1 MPTVANEEAV
11 QQHIAGCRK
20 YDKQS
25 QYALFKYFYS
35 YAMGICRRYAR
46 HSDEASDILNESFLK
61 IFNHIAHYDT
71 SKPFKTWIGKIIT
84 NTAID
89 YYRSS
94 LKFAQHDEIEA
105 YEHLSDGE
113 RIYGK
118 LAYDDLLAMIQSL
131 SPAYRTVFNLYAIDG
146 YSHQEIAE
154 ILGIT
159 VNTSKSNLHKAR
171 KRLQELLDEAS
182 KTGVVRGVPKQR
194 AGEGQEK
201 RNEQWKRNTP

>member
-1 MPTVANEEAV
+1 MPTLVNEEAV
-11 QQHIAGCRK
+11 QQHIAGCLK

-61 IFNHIAHYDT
+61 VFNHIAHYDA

-89 YYRSS
+89 YYRAS

-105 YEHLSDGE
+105 YEHLSDRE
-113 RIYGK
+113 CIYGK
-118 LAYDDLLAMIQSL
+118 LAYDDLLLMVRSL

-146 YSHQEIAE
+146 YGHQEIAE
-154 ILGIT
+154 MLGIT

-171 KRLQELLDEAS
+171 KKLKELLDESS
-182 KTGVVRGVPKQR
+182 KTGTVNGVSKQK
-194 AGEGQEK
+194 ADEG
-201 RNEQWKRNTP
+201 

>member
-1 MPTVANEEAV
+1 MNEEAV
-11 QQHIAGCRK
+11 QQHIAGCLK

-35 YAMGICRRYAR
+35 FAMGICRRYAR

-61 IFNHIAHYDT
+61 IFNHMERYDA
-71 SKPFKTWIGKIIT
+71 SKPFRAWIGKIIT

-105 YEHLSDGE
+105 YEHLSDNE
-113 RIYGK
+113 HIYDS
-118 LAYDDLLAMIQSL
+118 LAYNDLLAMVTSL

-154 ILGIT
+154 LLGIT

-171 KRLQELLDEAS
+171 KRLQELLKATSIGPINDAHMQQ
-182 KTGVVRGVPKQR
+182 TG
-194 AGEGQEK
+194 K
-201 RNEQWKRNTP
+201 R

>member
-1 MPTVANEEAV
+1 MNEEAV
-11 QQHIAGCRK
+11 QQQIAGCLK

-35 YAMGICRRYAR
+35 FAMGICRRYAR

-61 IFNHIAHYDT
+61 IFNHMEHYDV

-94 LKFAQHDEIEA
+94 LKFAQHDEIGA
-105 YEHLSDGE
+105 YEHLSGSE
-113 RIYGK
+113 TIYGN
-118 LAYDDLLAMIQSL
+118 LAYNDLLTMVTSL

-154 ILGIT
+154 LLGIT

-171 KRLQELLDEAS
+171 KKLQEMLEATS
-182 KTGVVRGVPKQR
+182 TLGTLSETRTQT
-194 AGEGQEK
+194 AGK
-201 RNEQWKRNTP
+201 R

>member
-1 MPTVANEEAV
+1 MPTVVNEEAI
-11 QQHIAGCRK
+11 QKHIAGCLK
-20 YDKQS
+20 YDKHS

-35 YAMGICRRYAR
+35 YAMGICRRYVR

-61 IFNHIAHYDT
+61 VFNHIANYDT

-89 YYRSS
+89 YYRAS
-94 LKFAQHDEIEA
+94 LKFARHDEIEA
-105 YEHLSDGE
+105 YEDLSDGE
-113 RIYGK
+113 TVYGK
-118 LAYDDLLAMIQSL
+118 LAYHDLLVMVHSL

-154 ILGIT
+154 LLGIT

-171 KRLQELLDEAS
+171 KKLQELLLNAS
-182 KTGVVRGVPKQR
+182 RTDAVNGTDRQT
-194 AGEGQEK
+194 AGK
-201 RNEQWKRNTP
+201 S

>member
-1 MPTVANEEAV
+1 MNEEAV
-11 QQHIAGCRK
+11 QQHIAGCLK

-35 YAMGICRRYAR
+35 FAMGICRRYAR

-61 IFNHIAHYDT
+61 IFNHMERYDA

-105 YEHLSDGE
+105 YEHLSDNE
-113 RIYGK
+113 HIYDS
-118 LAYDDLLAMIQSL
+118 LAYNDLLAMVTSL

-154 ILGIT
+154 LLGIT

-171 KRLQELLDEAS
+171 KRLQELLEDAS
-182 KTGVVRGVPKQR
+182 KTAIIDGTSKQT
-194 AGEGQEK
+194 AGK
-201 RNEQWKRNTP
+201 R

>member
-1 MPTVANEEAV
+1 
-11 QQHIAGCRK
+11 
-20 YDKQS
+20 
-25 QYALFKYFYS
+25 
-35 YAMGICRRYAR
+35 MGICRRYAR

-61 IFNHIAHYDT
+61 IFNHMERYDA

-105 YEHLSDGE
+105 YEHLSDNE
-113 RIYGK
+113 HIYDS
-118 LAYDDLLAMIQSL
+118 LAYNDLLAMVTSL

-154 ILGIT
+154 LLGIT

-171 KRLQELLDEAS
+171 KRLQELLEDAS
-182 KTGVVRGVPKQR
+182 KTAIIDGTSKQT
-194 AGEGQEK
+194 AGK
-201 RNEQWKRNTP
+201 R

>member
-1 MPTVANEEAV
+1 
-11 QQHIAGCRK
+11 
-20 YDKQS
+20 

-35 YAMGICRRYAR
+35 FAMGICRRYAR
-46 HSDEASDILNESFLK
+46 QSDEAADILNESFLK
-61 IFNHIAHYDT
+61 IFNHMEHYNP
-71 SKPFKTWIGKIIT
+71 SRPFKTWISKIIT

-105 YEHLSDGE
+105 YEHISDSE
-113 RIYGK
+113 RIYDN
-118 LAYDDLLAMIQSL
+118 LAYIDLLAMVMSL

-154 ILGIT
+154 LLGIT

-171 KRLQELLDEAS
+171 KKLQELLEVAS
-182 KTGVVRGVPKQR
+182 ATDRLDGPRRQTANK
-194 AGEGQEK
+194 
-201 RNEQWKRNTP
+201 

>member
-1 MPTVANEEAV
+1 MNEEAL
-11 QQHIAGCRK
+11 QQLIAGCLK

-46 HSDEASDILNESFLK
+46 QSDEASDILNESFLK
-61 IFNHIAHYDT
+61 VFNRIADYDA
-71 SKPFKTWIGKIIT
+71 SRPFKAWIGKIIT

-94 LKFAQHDEIEA
+94 LKFTQHDEIEA
-105 YEHLSDGE
+105 YEHLSDSE
-113 RIYGK
+113 RIYDN
-118 LAYDDLLAMIQSL
+118 LAYNDLLAMVTSL

-154 ILGIT
+154 LLDIT

-171 KRLQELLDEAS
+171 KKLQDLLEDTSTTNLA
-182 KTGVVRGVPKQR
+182 KR
-194 AGEGQEK
+194 AA
-201 RNEQWKRNTP
+201 R